1 MFVACGLAVLA
12 PGTVFAQPAGPRPS
26 NNPRLDLGLVVAAH
40 GADIEI
46 TLTLRLPGETPIGK
60 AEAEIRF
67 PKRQMSYTGARPAP
81 KGLKVDVQ
89 PQPEE
94 GEDAVLKVVAEGI
107 DGPIPA
113 GPLTT
118 MVFRVAEDATET
130 VKIEL
135 PLEAHLWA
143 HPDTSREITPVDTRA
158 GRVTIQD
165 IETFYACFF
174 YMH

>member
-1 MFVACGLAVLA
+1 VGVLLASGV
-12 PGTVFAQPAGPRPS
+12 VHAQPAGPRPS

-46 TLTLRLPGETPIGK
+46 TLTLRLPTEVAVGR

-89 PQPEE
+89 RQPDK
-94 GEDAVLKVVAEGI
+94 GEDSVLKVVAEGAER
-107 DGPIPA
+107 PIPA

-118 MVFRVAEDATET
+118 IVFRVAKDATET

-135 PLEAHLWA
+135 PLEARLWGY
-143 HPDTSREITPVDTRA
+143 PDTSREITPVETRA

-165 IETFYACFF
+165 LETFYACFF